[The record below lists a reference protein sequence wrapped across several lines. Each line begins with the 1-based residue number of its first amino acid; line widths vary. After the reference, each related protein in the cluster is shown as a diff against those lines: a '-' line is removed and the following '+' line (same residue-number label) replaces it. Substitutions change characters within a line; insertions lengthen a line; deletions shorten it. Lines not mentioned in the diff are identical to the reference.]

1 MSQPEQTEEIKT
13 LEKPKT
19 KSKVS
24 IKEPLE
30 EDLMFDLEDVPE
42 TPKRGKGRPKKVIEE
57 VDINAPPKQKR
68 VLTEKQKEILEKAR
82 KVKHENFQK
91 REAERLLIEEEK
103 EKARE
108 EKQKELER
116 KILKKA
122 ISIKKKE
129 IIQQAVLEEDD
140 EDIPTEIVEKI
151 IKKQRAKRVVQP
163 VMKAVPEPVPE
174 PPKYTFVK

>member
-30 EDLMFDLEDVPE
+30 EDLMFDLEDVQE

-82 KVKHENFQK
+82 KVKNENFQK

-103 EKARE
+103 
-108 EKQKELER
+108 QKEMEK

-151 IKKQRAKRVVQP
+151 IKKQRAKRVVPP